1 LASGVGGDAVGS
13 GAGSAGGVEAG
24 SAGAGTSAGAAD
36 TEGEPPRI
44 VKATTSARAS
54 ALAPAATTRNV
65 VRARR
70 EATLDARTGVAA
82 ELLESWVC
90 TSSAA
95 RGTAAAGG
103 EATVAGSARAAGGA
117 YMDELLSIAAM
128 RSLRS
133 WSVLDA
139 VASTHAPIFDGA
151 TGAIASSSA

>member
-1 LASGVGGDAVGS
+1 MASGVDAVDS
-13 GAGSAGGVEAG
+13 GAGSAGAGDAG
-24 SAGAGTSAGAAD
+24 SAGAGTSAGTAD
-36 TEGEPPRI
+36 TGGEPPRI
-44 VKATTSARAS
+44 VKAKTSARAS
-54 ALAPAATTRNV
+54 AVAPAATTRNV

-70 EATLDARTGVAA
+70 AVLDARTGVAA

-95 RGTAAAGG
+95 LGTAAAGD

-117 YMDELLSIAAM
+117 CMDELLSIAAM